1 MPVLRNT
8 YACPTNVRIAAGCIQ
23 ELCNESRTFQAALQ
37 QNWQA
42 PRMDPSNT
50 RKNANWIIKII
61 TNRLLVTAVYMI
73 MGTYLGPIALVVLS
87 WFIGW
92 PVAQGVRLVA
102 WLAGSPIETG
112 KLSPFLVLPL
122 TGTILLLFVVLPAIL
137 FAKEHAL
144 ADVRRG
150 IHASLAAAMPE
161 HPGGPSRCRSCGAA
175 LDIPQGALGVP
186 CVYCGADNLVALPEA
201 WVTHVR
207 SSDYQE
213 FKQITTA
220 LDTYREVSYATHER
234 LFWFSISP
242 AILFPILLV
251 SAWILRGMTFTY

>member
-1 MPVLRNT
+1 
-8 YACPTNVRIAAGCIQ
+8 
-23 ELCNESRTFQAALQ
+23 
-37 QNWQA
+37 
-42 PRMDPSNT
+42 
-50 RKNANWIIKII
+50 
-61 TNRLLVTAVYMI
+61 MI